1 VQIFVAVPAS
11 ANFLLSEYV
20 AGKIAVASAE
30 GLVVPRSAVLP
41 EEDRYVLFTIEQN
54 RAKEHHVEVGLQ
66 NDREIEVIAPD
77 LHPDDLAVILGN
89 YELKDGMAVSVEKS
103 Q

>member
-1 VQIFVAVPAS
+1 MRAERRRARVMFP
-11 ANFLLSEYV
+11 
-20 AGKIAVASAE
+20 GKF
-30 GLVVPRSAVLP
+30 PRRRVRS
-41 EEDRYVLFTIEQN
+41 D
-54 RAKEHHVEVGLQ
+54 K

-77 LHPDDLAVILGN
+77 LHAGDLAVILGN